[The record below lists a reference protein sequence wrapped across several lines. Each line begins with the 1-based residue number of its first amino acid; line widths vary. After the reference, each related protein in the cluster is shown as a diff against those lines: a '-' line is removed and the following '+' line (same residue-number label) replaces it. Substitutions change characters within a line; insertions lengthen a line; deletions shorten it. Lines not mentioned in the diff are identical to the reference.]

1 MNIFYCYDVI
11 FNIFHQLWL
20 FLLDWNFQHLQMFIL
35 LGTAA
40 VNGAGGPGT
49 PLFLVS
55 LNSPSFEQLLGHIMW
70 LEKLEKYYFGVKDMP
85 TCESWS

>member
-1 MNIFYCYDVI
+1 
-11 FNIFHQLWL
+11 
-20 FLLDWNFQHLQMFIL
+20 MFIL

-55 LNSPSFEQLLGHIMW
+55 LNSPSFEQLLGHIM
-70 LEKLEKYYFGVKDMP
+70 
-85 TCESWS
+85 